1 MVYLLCKYGKR
12 TTSEPEKSLRQL
24 TAILMSCLFQRS
36 SYFRPN
42 HLWSQRYYQA
52 TATSYHQMRSH
63 FFWTLSKWTKT
74 ISNPSWMLR
83 SIKTM
88 IKWNKIGFQSKNVTN
103 WIAKIKFTE
112 YFCFH
117 GGFAHFVFN
126 VWFWRSLT
134 LWMNTFNSNGVYSTS
149 ITRFPYST
157 TTNKYD

>member
-103 WIAKIKFTE
+103 WIAKIKFMERKNSKLNRKTVLLFPWWIYSF
-112 YFCFH
+112 YFQR
-117 GGFAHFVFN
+117 V
-126 VWFWRSLT
+126 VLT
-134 LWMNTFNSNGVYSTS
+134 VSYTLNEH
-149 ITRFPYST
+149 I
-157 TTNKYD
+157 